1 MKENQKELDEL
12 IQEVMDQMR
21 EGRYEKKIVT
31 RYRSSFQLLMTVSHD
46 IGDDRLSEKLIKAF
60 LDRPVSRGEKW
71 AQKELTH
78 RKRCI
83 RLLLSLA
90 RTGTVDWRRQDTDST
105 SGKLMNKGFR
115 LEPESF
121 VGYLEQKEFSPNT
134 ISGYKR
140 IVTYFLLF
148 CQKISKERTG
158 GGLNKRAIF
167 FAPLFS
173 TLSVFPN

>member
-1 MKENQKELDEL
+1 MKEDQMELNGL
-12 IQEVMDQMR
+12 IQKVMDQMR
-21 EGRYEKKIVT
+21 EGRYGKKIIT
-31 RYRSSFQLLMTVSHD
+31 RYRSSFRLLISVSHD

-167 FAPLFS
+167 FA
-173 TLSVFPN
+173 